1 MAELKDIEG
10 LSRKTFQTRVGL
22 TALRVVTAFWSLILL
37 IAVFLAMA
45 LFGVIDV
52 MAPTVGALSTLVFFV
67 GLIILGS
74 RGRRRFIKTSE
85 GDAHAALDALSEDR
99 PIAGL
104 SDRPSTSAPAAR
116 LLWRAHTKRLRRAAI
131 GLNVPRFV
139 AEWRALDPF
148 YLRFA
153 VPALLAIGFVSS
165 WGDVSGRIGRALM
178 PDYGSL
184 IGAEDVRVE
193 AWISPPEYSRRPPV
207 FLSGDGTPVLVPAG
221 SEVTVRAQA
230 RSAPKLVLRGT
241 TQTQRQRFEETP
253 DGAYETRAVVTEDAL
268 LAVNWWGRRAAWQI
282 TTSPDS
288 PPMPRFDEP
297 PVLGEN
303 DRTEFSWSVVDDYG
317 VERLELALKL
327 VEPHPA
333 VPEDERRVRIELP
346 GASVREATEDSAIDM
361 TRHPWAGLLVS
372 GRLVATDGAGQE
384 GESEPHEFKFPE
396 KLFLQNLAR
405 ATQEIRVTALR
416 EPRAYEEGYVGP
428 INALESAPEGVQQAA
443 LMLEAVT
450 FSGEKY
456 FDDYGIFSGL
466 AAAHGTL
473 KSATNLDEARA
484 LDGLL
489 WAVALKAEY
498 GSSADALAALLA
510 ARRALEEAL
519 REGATEEELLRLTD
533 AFRQAAENYVQ
544 AKLAEAIAN
553 GLPEGATQDGLDN
566 QQAGG
571 AGGPSL
577 GQNSFEEM
585 LQALEDLS
593 QTGARDQARQLL
605 SDITNMLEN
614 LEFQQGNGQGGDGFA
629 LPNQG
634 GEGEEGEESSEQQEL
649 AENLEDLA
657 EALREQRELND
668 DTLEAGRQAED
679 SRRQQGGGQAGQV
692 PELSGEELAERQE
705 AIGDLLEALRE
716 RSEQGGAGDDEGEDG
731 LPGGEA
737 TEQAL
742 EDALRAQR
750 RAEDS
755 LREGQFGR
763 AQRDQER
770 ATNRLRDVAGELAS
784 ALDELRSEN
793 QQQSQTDPFG
803 RETSGANSSEGI
815 DVPDQSERQR
825 ALDILEELRR
835 RYSDPSDEDERD
847 YLERL
852 LDRF

>member
-1 MAELKDIEG
+1 MANLSEIAG
-10 LSRKTFQTRVGL
+10 LGRKVTQTRLGL
-22 TALRVVTAFWSLILL
+22 AMLRYVRAFWPLIVLIALFLTIALFGIVDLMTPRAAAFSMLLLLFGSLIL
-37 IAVFLAMA
+37 
-45 LFGVIDV
+45 
-52 MAPTVGALSTLVFFV
+52 
-67 GLIILGS
+67 IL
-74 RGRRRFIKTSE
+74 RGRRRLTRTSE
-85 GDAHAALDALSEDR
+85 DEAKRLLDATSDYR

-104 SDRPSTSAPAAR
+104 SDRPSSPTPSAQSLWKAHRQR
-116 LLWRAHTKRLRRAAI
+116 LKRAAEA
-131 GLNVPRFV
+131 LRVPTFKD
-139 AEWRALDPF
+139 EWRIIDPY

-153 VPALLAIGFVSS
+153 MPSVLAIGLIVA
-165 WGDVSGRIGRALM
+165 WGDVGGRLQRALL

-184 IGAEDVRVE
+184 LGAEDVRVE
-193 AWISPPEYSRRPPV
+193 AWISPPDYSRRPPV
-207 FLSGDGTPVLVPAG
+207 FLKADGSPVLVPAG

-230 RSAPKLVLRGT
+230 RSAPRLVLKGDNDRSS
-241 TQTQRQRFEETP
+241 QKLEKTP
-253 DGAYETRAVVTEDAL
+253 DGAYETRAVVTEDTVVS
-268 LAVNWWGRRAAWQI
+268 VNWWGRRASWAI
-282 TTSPDS
+282 STSPDA
-288 PPMPRFDEP
+288 PPVPRFEEP

-303 DRTEFSWSVVDDYG
+303 DRTEFTWAVVDDYG
-317 VERLELALKL
+317 AEKLELALVR

-333 VPEDERRVRIELP
+333 APDDERRVSVDLP
-346 GASVREATEDSAIDM
+346 GASVREASEEAALDM
-361 TRHPWAGLLVS
+361 TRHPWAGLMVS

-384 GESEPHEFKFPE
+384 GDSEAYEFVLPE
-396 KLFLQNLAR
+396 KLFLRNLAR
-405 ATQEIRVTALR
+405 ATQEIRVTTLR

-428 INALESAPEGVQQAA
+428 INPLEKAPEGVQQAA

-456 FDDYGIFSGL
+456 FDDYGLFSGL

-473 KSATNLDEARA
+473 KSATALEEAWTV
-484 LDGLL
+484 DGLL

-510 ARRALEEAL
+510 ARRALERAL
-519 REGATEEELLRLTD
+519 REGATEEELQRLTD

-553 GLPEGATQDGLDN
+553 GLPEGAAEQGLDN

-571 AGGPSL
+571 GGGPSL
-577 GQNSFEEM
+577 GQNSFEDM
-585 LQALEDLS
+585 LQALEDLA

-614 LEFQQGNGQGGDGFA
+614 LEFQQGNGSGGDGFA

-634 GEGEEGEESSEQQEL
+634 GEGEEGEQGEEEQEL

-668 DTLEAGRQAED
+668 DTLEAGRDAED
-679 SRRQQGGGQAGQV
+679 ARRRSGAGDV
-692 PELSGEELAERQE
+692 PDLGSEELAERQE

-716 RSEQGGAGDDEGEDG
+716 RAEQGAGGGGEEGEEG

-737 TEQAL
+737 TERAID
-742 EDALRAQR
+742 DALRAQR
-750 RAEDS
+750 RAEDA

-763 AQRDQER
+763 AQRDQAR
-770 ATNRLRDVAGELAS
+770 ATERLRDVAGELAN
-784 ALDELRSEN
+784 ALDALREEN
-793 QQQSQTDPFG
+793 QRQQSERDPFG
-803 RETSGANSSEGI
+803 REIGGANSSEGI

-835 RYSDPSDEDERD
+835 RYSDPADDDERD